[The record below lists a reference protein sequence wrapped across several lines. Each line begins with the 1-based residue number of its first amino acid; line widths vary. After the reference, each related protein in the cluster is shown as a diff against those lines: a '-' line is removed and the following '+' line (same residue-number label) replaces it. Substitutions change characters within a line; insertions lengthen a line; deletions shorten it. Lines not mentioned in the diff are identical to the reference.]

1 MAIKA
6 YMFFIMLVTAAI
18 IIKENKI
25 LIAKRKNMK
34 WEFPGGRVEEGE
46 KIEECLKR
54 EIKEE
59 LDIEIEILSH
69 FMKVCHEYDFGKIE
83 LHVFLARYKHGKEKA
98 REHEE
103 IRWMKIDEIDAYEF
117 MEADKKIVEEM
128 KKRPHKI
135 QI

>member
-1 MAIKA
+1 
-6 YMFFIMLVTAAI
+6 MLVTAAI
-18 IIKENKI
+18 IIKGDKI
-25 LIAKRKNMK
+25 LIAKRREYMK

-46 KIEECLKR
+46 KMEECLKR

-83 LHVFLARYKHGKEKA
+83 LHVFLAKYKHGEEKA

-103 IRWMKIDEIDAYEF
+103 IRWIKMNEIDAYEF

-128 KKRPHKI
+128 KKRLK
-135 QI
+135 